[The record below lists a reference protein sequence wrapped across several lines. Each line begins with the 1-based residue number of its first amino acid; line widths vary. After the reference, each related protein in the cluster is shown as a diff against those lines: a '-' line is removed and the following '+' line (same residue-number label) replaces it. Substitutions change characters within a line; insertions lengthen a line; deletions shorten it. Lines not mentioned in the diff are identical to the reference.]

1 MTTRSP
7 VPSLPIRVLSMVA
20 LWLVTI
26 AVFWRGLW
34 GEFVW
39 DDVSLVLE
47 NASLRDPGRLLE
59 LLTSG
64 FFGSSQGLDLSESYA
79 RAYRPVTALALLG
92 QYQAF
97 GPEAVGF
104 HVVSLLVHLAV
115 VTFVLLILR
124 RILEP
129 ASGAWFGA
137 LVGALLFAVHPSRA
151 ESVSWIS
158 GSSELWMALFWFAGY
173 LCWLAGHRWLVLSA
187 TLFGLSFLSKGTAIV
202 IPLLLLVDMHARE
215 GFIRWR
221 AWAVVTGV
229 VSLCAALR
237 LAIVPPPTMDGD
249 WAHLPARV
257 VATLGYYVEAIVWP
271 WAPYVQ
277 RGFRVLDCKGAMVV
291 PSHIWVFGGLATA
304 GLLSLC
310 FSWSSAR
317 GRGYAADIGW
327 IVVPLLPVLNFW
339 DVHAHAF
346 AADRCLYVPM
356 FGVAALVARAVAALL
371 LLRQRVFRTVLLAAL
386 AFVLSACA
394 LSTRRHVAHFHD
406 SETLWRY
413 EVKRNPN
420 NLYAVERVAQQHSAA
435 RDFEEGLRWFQQ
447 GYERATVHCDTAG
460 AARFALSAAG
470 QLVRKTQD
478 TEQSNLRDLRRF
490 YGEVVNTNRLHLVWP
505 ELKIDM
511 ELPDGFA
518 EELDEDPS
526 LVALPRALVTM
537 RTLDL
542 DRAEALL
549 EEVLDQ
555 DRYNDGARLSLATV
569 YARQGRWS
577 EARALL
583 DQANTHIARGPSA
596 ERLSAAL
603 STAEELAHTAAAT
616 EREQRIRDARVQV
629 LLGAPEA
636 ARRVLEPELGKAP
649 GEPEVVLEYVAVMI
663 ADRRFDLAGDVIEN
677 ASMFAP
683 EHEDTWNEMRRA
695 TARAR
700 EHAIEPRRPGSPQ
713 R

>member
-1 MTTRSP
+1 
-7 VPSLPIRVLSMVA
+7 MVA

-47 NASLRDPGRLLE
+47 NESLRDPGRLLE

-64 FFGSSQGLDLSESYA
+64 FSGSSQDLDLSESYG
-79 RAYRPVTALALLG
+79 RAYRPVTALALFV

-97 GPEAVGF
+97 GPEALGF

-115 VTFVLLILR
+115 VTLVLLILR
-124 RILEP
+124 RLLDP
-129 ASGAWFGA
+129 APGAWFGA

-173 LCWLAGHRWLVLSA
+173 LCWLAGNRWLVVSA
-187 TLFGLSFLSKGTAIV
+187 ILFGLSFLSKGTAIV

-221 AWAVVTGV
+221 PWAVVTGV
-229 VSLCAALR
+229 LALFVALR
-237 LAIVPPPTMDGD
+237 FAIVPPPAIEGE

-271 WAPYVQ
+271 WSPYVN
-277 RGFRVLDCKGAMVV
+277 RGFRVLDCEGTMAV
-291 PSHIWVFGGLATA
+291 PSHIWVLGGLATA

-317 GRGYAADIGW
+317 GRAYAADIGW

-339 DVHAHAF
+339 EVHAHAF

-356 FGVAALVARAVAALL
+356 LGVAALVARAVAALL
-371 LLRQRVFRTVLLAAL
+371 LLRRRVYRAVLLAIL

-394 LSTRRHVAHFHD
+394 LSARRHVAHFHS
-406 SETLWRY
+406 SEVLWRY
-413 EVKRNPN
+413 EVERNPN
-420 NLYAVERVAQQHSAA
+420 NLYAVERVAQQRSAA
-435 RDFEEGLRWFQQ
+435 RDFEAGLWWFQQ
-447 GYERATVHCDTAG
+447 GYERATVHCDTAA
-460 AARFALSAAG
+460 AARFALAAAG

-490 YGEVVNTNRLHLVWP
+490 YEEVVNTERLHLVWP

-511 ELPDGFA
+511 ELPDGFV
-518 EELDEDPS
+518 EELQEDQS
-526 LVALPRALVTM
+526 LVALPRALVMM

-555 DRYNDGARLSLATV
+555 DRYNDGARLALATV

-583 DQANTHIARGPSA
+583 DQAHAHIARAPSV
-596 ERLSAAL
+596 ERLSVAL
-603 STAEELAHTAAAT
+603 STAEELAHTPAKT

-636 ARRVLEPELGKAP
+636 ARRILEPELGKAP
-649 GEPEVVLEYVAVMI
+649 GEPEVVLDYVAVMI
-663 ADRRFDLAGDVIEN
+663 ADRRFDLAKDVIEN

-683 EHEDTWNEMRRA
+683 KDEDTWNEMRKA
-695 TARAR
+695 VARAQ
-700 EHAIEPRRPGSPQ
+700 EAVTQPTVPGDPRP
-713 R
+713 